1 MDLLARWGTRL
12 KQSFMTE
19 CTRLLTRPLLS
30 YEVRVP
36 NNPEELRGILQKGDI
51 LLVEGDQRVSEV
63 IKYLTQSS
71 WSHSALYVGDELLR
85 RFPDRRT
92 ALVDQYGIEAEHMIV
107 EALME
112 GGVIAS
118 PLVKYGHM
126 NLRVCRPRSLRAED
140 VA

>member
-51 LLVEGDQRVSEV
+51 LLVEGDQRVSQV
-63 IKYLTQSS
+63 IRYLTQSS
-71 WSHSALYVGDELLR
+71 WSHSALYVGDELLKGDPR
-85 RFPDRRT
+85 LASEITQRF
-92 ALVDQYGIEAEHMIV
+92 GSEARH
-107 EALME
+107 L
-112 GGVIAS
+112 
-118 PLVKYGHM
+118 
-126 NLRVCRPRSLRAED
+126 
-140 VA
+140 